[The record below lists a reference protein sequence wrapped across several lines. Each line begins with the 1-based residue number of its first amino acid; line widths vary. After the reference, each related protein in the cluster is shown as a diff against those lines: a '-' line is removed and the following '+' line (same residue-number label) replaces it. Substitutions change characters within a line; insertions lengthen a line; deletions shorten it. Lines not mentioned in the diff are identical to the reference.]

1 MSNYEIV
8 CTNPDELYHYGV
20 LGMRWGVRRA
30 SKQLSRA
37 TTSEKR
43 DRAISSLN
51 KHRSKSVS
59 KVQKLEKR
67 QDKLNKTVYKS
78 SIRDTG
84 KAAKLDKKASKFDN
98 KASKYT
104 KKSDKYMRKAGG
116 LFTSGS
122 KAVKYTAKANAYES
136 KAKVATAKANS
147 LHSKAKAYTANY
159 EKAKARVES
168 NERLVNTFKQ
178 GIRDIDGALA
188 NNGKRYVNG

>member
-8 CTNPDELYHYGV
+8 CVNHDELYHYGV

-43 DRAISSLN
+43 DKAISSLN

-59 KVQKLEKR
+59 KVEKLEKR
-67 QDKLNKTVYKS
+67 QDKLNKNVYKS

-84 KAAKLDKKASKFDN
+84 KAAKFDR

-116 LFTSGS
+116 LFTSDS
-122 KAVKYTAKANAYES
+122 KAVKYTAKATAYDR
-136 KAKVATAKANS
+136 KAKVAS
-147 LHSKAKAYTANY
+147 SKAKAYSANY

-168 NERLVNTFKQ
+168 NERMVNTFKQ